1 MSAGH
6 VLDPRLPGDKMPF
19 AFHAVMV
26 VWTLCVVLPSRV
38 FATKVEVAIVAGPVR
53 DGILFVLL

>member
-38 FATKVEVAIVAGPVR
+38 FATKVEVAIVAGPV
-53 DGILFVLL
+53 